1 MLFRFIDAAIRFSK
15 KVVVVMFAMI
25 TVFTIVMIVTYYIM
39 GDVPDVLIEN
49 FFGFFKIE
57 GGALSVIT
65 IADKVVS
72 WLRGDDTNE
81 KTDEA
86 TLPRAE

>member
-1 MLFRFIDAAIRFSK
+1 MLSKFIDAAIRFSK

-25 TVFTIVMIVTYYIM
+25 MVFTIVMIVTYYVI

-57 GGALSVIT
+57 GGALSIIT

-72 WLRGDDTNE
+72 WLRGDNANE
-81 KTDEA
+81 KTDEE
-86 TLPRAE
+86 TIPRAE

>member
-1 MLFRFIDAAIRFSK
+1 MLSKFIDAAIRFSK
-15 KVVVVMFAMI
+15 KIVVVMFAMI
-25 TVFTIVMIVTYYIM
+25 TVFTVVMIVTYYVM

-72 WLRGDDTNE
+72 WLRGDDANE
-81 KTDEA
+81 KTDEE
-86 TLPRAE
+86 TIPRAE

>member
-1 MLFRFIDAAIRFSK
+1 MLSKFIDAAIRFSK
-15 KVVVVMFAMI
+15 KVVVVMFVMI
-25 TVFTIVMIVTYYIM
+25 TVFTVVMIVTYYVM

-57 GGALSVIT
+57 GGALSIIT

-72 WLRGDDTNE
+72 WLRGDDTNK
-81 KTDEA
+81 KTGEE
-86 TLPRAE
+86 TIPRAE